1 MRASDRRTL
10 IIAVVAVAA
19 FLLFEA
25 RVGGKEAVK
34 ESAAYRIG
42 HHLISMYAMRCTSL
56 PKGDKEAY
64 SACVRQ
70 VEEQLLQRFEVP
82 D

>member
-1 MRASDRRTL
+1 MRASDKRILT
-10 IIAVVAVAA
+10 IAVIAVAA

-25 RVGGKEAVK
+25 RVGGKEVVK

-64 SACVRQ
+64 SACVRE
-70 VEEQLLQRFEVP
+70 VEDQLLQKFGVP